1 MIIVYV
7 FILLIVNWWFVVE
20 IGFKFQD
27 QNEEL
32 ENIQV
37 MMLELMDWRKKIMS
51 RKLTNVRT
59 AVILFC
65 QRWGLFFRYYMTKRK
80 GNTKTQKIISNVPL
94 LLIVYNLYQTGFVFS
109 SKAMANFCK
118 GIENAWGWNKYSKL
132 REVLF
137 VTIFYPLL
145 VNWFLLCFKRVSILS
160 KSVLWH
166 ARKQST
172 HVGVIF
178 ML

>member
-1 MIIVYV
+1 MYEYRSFYSINTTIKTSAEKKWSWLSWQLSIEKIKKLNMIIVYV

-80 GNTKTQKIISNVPL
+80 GNTKTQKIILNVPL
-94 LLIVYNLYQTGFVFS
+94 LLIVYFVS
-109 SKAMANFCK
+109 
-118 GIENAWGWNKYSKL
+118 
-132 REVLF
+132 
-137 VTIFYPLL
+137 
-145 VNWFLLCFKRVSILS
+145 NWLCFLLQSHGKPLQGVRKCMRV
-160 KSVLWH
+160 K
-166 ARKQST
+166 
-172 HVGVIF
+172 
-178 ML
+178 

>member
-1 MIIVYV
+1 MCSSCSLSVDD
-7 FILLIVNWWFVVE
+7 LWLRL
-20 IGFKFQD
+20 GFKFQD

-80 GNTKTQKIISNVPL
+80 GNTKTQKIILNVPL
-94 LLIVYNLYQTGFVFS
+94 LLIVYFVS
-109 SKAMANFCK
+109 
-118 GIENAWGWNKYSKL
+118 
-132 REVLF
+132 
-137 VTIFYPLL
+137 
-145 VNWFLLCFKRVSILS
+145 NWLCFLFQSHGKPLQGDRKCMRV
-160 KSVLWH
+160 K
-166 ARKQST
+166 
-172 HVGVIF
+172 
-178 ML
+178 

>member
-1 MIIVYV
+1 MIIVYM

-59 AVILFC
+59 AVH
-65 QRWGLFFRYYMTKRK
+65 
-80 GNTKTQKIISNVPL
+80 
-94 LLIVYNLYQTGFVFS
+94 
-109 SKAMANFCK
+109 
-118 GIENAWGWNKYSKL
+118 
-132 REVLF
+132 
-137 VTIFYPLL
+137 
-145 VNWFLLCFKRVSILS
+145 
-160 KSVLWH
+160 SVL
-166 ARKQST
+166 SEM
-172 HVGVIF
+172 GFIF
-178 ML
+178 QILYDKEKGEYKNPENYFECPITFDCI

>member
-1 MIIVYV
+1 M
-7 FILLIVNWWFVVE
+7 VE

-80 GNTKTQKIISNVPL
+80 GNTKTQKLFRMSHYFWSYI
-94 LLIVYNLYQTGFVFS
+94 LYPTGCVFS
-109 SKAMANFCK
+109 YKAMANLCK

-145 VNWFLLCFKRVSILS
+145 VNWFLLCFKRGSI
-160 KSVLWH
+160 
-166 ARKQST
+166 
-172 HVGVIF
+172 
-178 ML
+178 

>member
-65 QRWGLFFRYYMTKRK
+65 QRWGLFFR
-80 GNTKTQKIISNVPL
+80 
-94 LLIVYNLYQTGFVFS
+94 
-109 SKAMANFCK
+109 
-118 GIENAWGWNKYSKL
+118 
-132 REVLF
+132 
-137 VTIFYPLL
+137 
-145 VNWFLLCFKRVSILS
+145 
-160 KSVLWH
+160 
-166 ARKQST
+166 
-172 HVGVIF
+172 
-178 ML
+178 

>member
-59 AVILFC
+59 AVIVFC
-65 QRWGLFFRYYMTKRK
+65 QRWGLFFKYYMTKRK

-94 LLIVYNLYQTGFVFS
+94 LLIVYNLI
-109 SKAMANFCK
+109 KNNFDMWK
-118 GIENAWGWNKYSKL
+118 IRDS
-132 REVLF
+132 
-137 VTIFYPLL
+137 LL
-145 VNWFLLCFKRVSILS
+145 VFCLKIIRTLNCRNLLYEWSQHPVIQLYVNVHQMCIFLLSENF
-160 KSVLWH
+160 SVL
-166 ARKQST
+166 
-172 HVGVIF
+172 
-178 ML
+178 